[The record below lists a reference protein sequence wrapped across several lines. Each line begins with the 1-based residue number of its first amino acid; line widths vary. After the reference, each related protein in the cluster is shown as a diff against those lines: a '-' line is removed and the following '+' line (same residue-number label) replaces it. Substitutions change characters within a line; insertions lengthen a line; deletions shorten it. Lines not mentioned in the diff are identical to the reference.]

1 MRWLR
6 ASAFAWLRRRPYDVA
21 VRLHNVKRLLLGQP
35 LPTAQARHERL
46 SKTAG
51 LAIFA
56 SDNLSSVAYASEEIL
71 RVLIIAGA
79 GALNLASP
87 IGLAIAVVIG
97 IVIYSYRQTILAYP
111 QGASDYIV
119 AKDNIGTVAGLTA
132 GSALL
137 IDYTLTVAVSVSA
150 GIAALT
156 SAIPPLFHYRV
167 WLCAGAIALIA
178 VGNLRGLRESG
189 RIFALPSYL
198 FMAGFLALIGVGFA
212 RYGLYGGPTYI
223 EAEPADA
230 LMPLTA
236 FLVLRAFASGAV
248 ALTGIEAVADGVT
261 AFKPP
266 EVKNARTV
274 LAVLGVIMM
283 TLFLGTTA
291 LADLYDI
298 IPHDQ
303 ETVVSQLAR
312 EIFGRGAVYYYI
324 QGVSMLILI
333 LAANTAF
340 ADFPRLAFFMARDGY
355 LPRQF
360 GNRGDRLVFSNGVVI
375 LAVVACAL
383 VVMFHGSTH
392 ALIPLYAVGVF
403 TSFTLSQ
410 ASMVRRWLRLR
421 PPRWPSRVAISGLG
435 AVTTGTVMIVVAATK
450 FLDGAWIVIVLITT
464 FMAILLAIRRHYDD
478 VAAQLSLDGASP
490 PPEMTVSV
498 LVLVGDLH
506 RGVVEA
512 LQYARTLSPTAKAVY
527 VELDPERTRRLEE
540 KWGVHG
546 QGVPLVVLNSPYRSL
561 LRPLLE
567 YIDHLSARPGKHV
580 VTMVLPEFI
589 PARWWQHLLHNQTA
603 LLIKGA
609 LLFRKNVTVTDVP
622 YHLKR

>member
-1 MRWLR
+1 MLGVQI
-6 ASAFAWLRRRPYDVA
+6 LT
-21 VRLHNVKRLLLGQP
+21 LKRLLVGQP

-46 SKTAG
+46 SKVTG

-71 RVLIIAGA
+71 RVLILAGS
-79 GALNLASP
+79 GALAFGFP
-87 IGLAIAVVIG
+87 IGVAIAIVIG

-156 SAIPPLFHYRV
+156 SAIPSLFDYRV
-167 WLCAGAIALIA
+167 YLCVGAITIIT

-189 RIFALPSYL
+189 KFFALPSYL
-198 FMAGFLALIGVGFA
+198 FIGGFFALIGVGFV
-212 RYGLYGGPTYI
+212 RYTLYGAPAA
-223 EAEPADA
+223 EAAAPVEAVA
-230 LMPLTA
+230 PLTA

-266 EVKNARTV
+266 EVKNARAV
-274 LAVLGVIMM
+274 LAVLGVIMIV
-283 TLFLGTTA
+283 LFLGTTA
-291 LADLYDI
+291 LAGLYDVV
-298 IPHDQ
+298 PRDE
-303 ETVVSQLAR
+303 ETVVSQLAWR
-312 EIFGRGAVYYYI
+312 IFGGGVPYYYLQI
-324 QGVSMLILI
+324 VSMLILI

-340 ADFPRLAFFMARDGY
+340 ADFPRLAYFMARDGY

-360 GNRGDRLVFSNGVVI
+360 ANRGDRLVFSNGVVI
-375 LAVVACAL
+375 LAVVAAAL
-383 VVMFHGSTH
+383 VAGFHGNTH

-410 ASMVRRWLRLR
+410 ASMVLRWVRRR
-421 PPRWPSRVAISGLG
+421 PERWMWKVIINGTG
-435 AVTTGTVMIVVAATK
+435 ALTTGTVLVVVAATK
-450 FLDGAWIVIVLITT
+450 FLDGAWIVILLIGG
-464 FMAILLAIRRHYDD
+464 FMFTLLAIRSHYDD
-478 VAAQLSLDGASP
+478 VAQQLSLEGVEP
-490 PPEMTVSV
+490 PPEMTHSV

-506 RGVVEA
+506 KGVVEA
-512 LQYARTLSPTAKAVY
+512 LQYARTLSPGAKAVY
-527 VELDPERTRRLEE
+527 VEMDPERTRRLEE
-540 KWGVHG
+540 KWGAHG
-546 QGVPLVVLNSPYRSL
+546 LGVPLVVLTSPYRSL
-561 LRPLLE
+561 LGPLVA
-567 YIDHLSARPGKHV
+567 YIDHLTAQPGRHV
-580 VTMVLPEFI
+580 VTIVVPEFI

-603 LLIKGA
+603 LLIKGS
-609 LLFRKNVTVTDVP
+609 LLFRKNVIVTDVP
-622 YHLKR
+622 YHLKH

>member
-1 MRWLR
+1 MKLN
-6 ASAFAWLRRRPYDVA
+6 AF
-21 VRLHNVKRLLLGQP
+21 KRFLVGRP

-46 SKTAG
+46 SKTTG

-71 RVLIIAGA
+71 RVLMLGGVA
-79 GALNLASP
+79 ALSFASP
-87 IGLAIAVVIG
+87 IGIALAFVIA

-119 AKDNIGTVAGLTA
+119 AKDNIGPVAGLTA
-132 GSALL
+132 GGALL

-150 GIAALT
+150 GVAALT
-156 SAIPPLFHYRV
+156 SAVPELFPYRV
-167 WLCAGAIALIA
+167 VLCVAAIAMIA
-178 VGNLRGLRESG
+178 IGNLRGVRESG
-189 RIFALPSYL
+189 QLFALPSYL
-198 FMAGFLALIGVGFA
+198 FIGGFGALIAVGLA
-212 RYGLYGGPTYI
+212 RWAFHEPSAAVVARPMEPLAGLS
-223 EAEPADA
+223 
-230 LMPLTA
+230 A

-274 LAVLGVIMM
+274 LAVLGAIMIA
-283 TLFLGTTA
+283 LFVGTTI
-291 LADLYDI
+291 LADLYDV
-298 IPHDQ
+298 IPKDE
-303 ETVVSQLAR
+303 ETVVSQLAWQV
-312 EIFGRGAVYYYI
+312 FGGGPVYYYI
-324 QGVSMLILI
+324 QVVSMLILV

-360 GNRGDRLVFSNGVVI
+360 GNRGDRLVFSNGVVMLGVI
-375 LAVVACAL
+375 AIVL
-383 VVMFHGSTH
+383 VVIFRGSTH

-410 ASMVRRWLRLR
+410 SSMVRRWLRAR
-421 PPRWPSRVAISGLG
+421 PAGWGWRVAINGTG
-435 AVTTGTVMIVVAATK
+435 AITTGTVLCVVAATK
-450 FLDGAWIVIVLITT
+450 FVAGAWIVMLLLGL
-464 FMAILLAIRRHYDD
+464 FMLMFLAIKSHYAD
-478 VAAQLSLDGASP
+478 VAGQLSLEDYDGP
-490 PPEMTVSV
+490 PPMSHSV

-512 LQYARTLSPTAKAVY
+512 LQYARTLSPQAKAVY
-527 VELDPERTRRLEE
+527 VELDPEKTRRLEE
-540 KWGVHG
+540 KWVKHG
-546 QGVPLVVLNSPYRSL
+546 LGVPLIVLTSPYRSL
-561 LRPLLE
+561 LGPLLD
-567 YIDHLSARPGKHV
+567 YIDHLRARDERHM

-603 LLIKGA
+603 LVIKGA
-609 LLFRKNVTVTDVP
+609 LLFRRNVVVTDVP
-622 YHLKR
+622 YHLKS

>member
-1 MRWLR
+1 MRGGR
-6 ASAFAWLRRRPYDVA
+6 GPPYDGA
-21 VRLHNVKRLLLGQP
+21 VRVHVLKRVLVGEP
-35 LPTAQARHERL
+35 LSTAQARHERL
-46 SKTAG
+46 SKVTG

-71 RVLIIAGA
+71 RVLIIAGPA
-79 GALNLASP
+79 ALEIATP
-87 IGLAIAVVIG
+87 IAVAIAVVIA

-119 AKDNIGTVAGLTA
+119 AKDNIGAAAGLTA

-156 SAIPPLFHYRV
+156 SAFPALFPLRV
-167 WLCAGAIALIA
+167 WLCVGAIALIA

-189 RIFALPSYL
+189 RLFALPSYL
-198 FMAGFLALIGVGFA
+198 FIGGLLALLGVGLMRFA
-212 RYGLYGGPTYI
+212 SEGAPPDPTA
-223 EAEPADA
+223 AEPVAA
-230 LMPLTA
+230 LSA
-236 FLVLRAFASGAV
+236 FLIFRAFASGAV

-266 EVKNARTV
+266 EVVNARAV
-274 LAVLGVIMM
+274 LAVLAVIM
-283 TLFLGTTA
+283 TVLFVGTTV
-291 LADLYDI
+291 LADLYDV
-298 IPHDQ
+298 IPQAH

-312 EIFGRGAVYYYI
+312 QVFGGGIIYYYI
-324 QGVSMLILI
+324 QGVSMLILV

-360 GNRGDRLVFSNGVVI
+360 SNRGDRLVFSNGVVM
-375 LAVVACAL
+375 LTVVAAGL
-383 VVMFHGSTH
+383 IVVFDGDTH

-421 PPRWPSRVAISGLG
+421 PPRWPWRVAISTLG
-435 AVTTGTVMIVVAATK
+435 AVTTGTVLVVVAATK
-450 FLDGAWIVIVLITT
+450 FLDGAWIVIALI
-464 FMAILLAIRRHYDD
+464 AILIMTFVAIRRHYED
-478 VAAQLSLDGASP
+478 VAGQLSLEGYGT
-490 PPEMTVSV
+490 PEEMSHTV

-512 LQYARTLSPTAKAVY
+512 LQYARTLSPGAKAVY
-527 VELDPERTRRLEE
+527 VETDPERTRRLEE
-540 KWGVHG
+540 KWGRHG
-546 QGVPLVVLNSPYRSL
+546 LGVPLVVLNSPYRSL
-561 LRPLLE
+561 LGPLLE
-567 YIDHLSARPGKHV
+567 YVQHLTERPGKHV
-580 VTMVLPEFI
+580 VTMVIPEFI

-609 LLFRKNVTVTDVP
+609 LLFRRNVIVTDVP
-622 YHLKR
+622 YHLKH

>member
-1 MRWLR
+1 
-6 ASAFAWLRRRPYDVA
+6 
-21 VRLHNVKRLLLGQP
+21 VRVHVLKRVLLGEP
-35 LPTAQARHERL
+35 LSTAQARHERL
-46 SKTAG
+46 SKVTG

-71 RVLIIAGA
+71 RVLVIAGPA
-79 GALNLASP
+79 ALNISTP
-87 IGLAIAVVIG
+87 IAVAIAVVIA

-119 AKDNIGTVAGLTA
+119 AKDNIGPAAGLTA

-156 SAIPPLFHYRV
+156 SAVPALYPFRT
-167 WLCAGAIALIA
+167 WLCVGAITLIA

-189 RIFALPSYL
+189 RLFALPSYL
-198 FMAGFLALIGVGFA
+198 FIGGLLGLLAVGFTRYASGGAPEAAA
-212 RYGLYGGPTYI
+212 RAA
-223 EAEPADA
+223 AEPVAA
-230 LMPLTA
+230 VTA
-236 FLVLRAFASGAV
+236 FLILRAFASGAV

-266 EVKNARTV
+266 EVVNARTV
-274 LAVLGVIMM
+274 LAVLAVIM
-283 TLFLGTTA
+283 TVLFVGTTA
-291 LADLYDI
+291 LADLYDVV
-298 IPHDQ
+298 PREH

-312 EIFGRGAVYYYI
+312 VVFGTGAVYYYI
-324 QGVSMLILI
+324 QAVSMLILI

-360 GNRGDRLVFSNGVVI
+360 SNRGDRLVFSNGVVM
-375 LAVVACAL
+375 LAVVAAGL
-383 VVMFHGSTH
+383 VIVFDGDTHG
-392 ALIPLYAVGVF
+392 LIPLYAVGVF

-421 PPRWPSRVAISGLG
+421 PARWQWRVAISTLG
-435 AVTTGTVMIVVAATK
+435 ALTTGVVLVVVAATK
-450 FLDGAWIVIVLITT
+450 FMDGAWIVIVLI
-464 FMAILLAIRRHYDD
+464 AILIMTFVAIRQHYQS
-478 VAAQLSLDGASP
+478 VARQLSLEGYGAP
-490 PPEMTVSV
+490 AEMTHTV

-512 LQYARTLSPTAKAVY
+512 LQYAQALSPSAKAVY
-527 VELDPERTRRLEE
+527 VETDPERTRRLEE
-540 KWGVHG
+540 KWGRHG
-546 QGVPLVVLNSPYRSL
+546 LGVPLVVLNSPYRSL
-561 LRPLLE
+561 LGPLLE
-567 YIDHLSARPGKHV
+567 YVDHLTGRPGKHV
-580 VTMVLPEFI
+580 VTMVIPEFI

-609 LLFRKNVTVTDVP
+609 LLFRRNVIVTDVP
-622 YHLKR
+622 YHLKH

>member
-1 MRWLR
+1 
-6 ASAFAWLRRRPYDVA
+6 
-21 VRLHNVKRLLLGQP
+21 VRVHLLKRVLLGEP
-35 LPTAQARHERL
+35 LSTAQARHERL
-46 SKTAG
+46 SKLTG

-71 RVLIIAGA
+71 RVLIIAGPA
-79 GALNLASP
+79 ALSLSTP
-87 IGLAIAVVIG
+87 IAVGIVFIIL

-119 AKDNIGTVAGLTA
+119 AKDNIGPAAGLTA

-156 SAIPPLFHYRV
+156 SAVPTLFPFRV
-167 WLCAGAIALIA
+167 WLCVGAITLIA
-178 VGNLRGLRESG
+178 IGNLRGLRESG
-189 RIFALPSYL
+189 RLFALPSYL
-198 FMAGFLALIGVGFA
+198 FIVGLLALIAVGFA
-212 RYGLYGGPTYI
+212 RYAAGDVTVSAAAAA
-223 EAEPADA
+223 AEPVAA
-230 LMPLTA
+230 VTA

-266 EVKNARTV
+266 EVVNARAVLAILAVIMTV
-274 LAVLGVIMM
+274 LFV
-283 TLFLGTTA
+283 GTTA
-291 LADLYDI
+291 LADLYDV
-298 IPHDQ
+298 IPQEH

-312 EIFGRGAVYYYI
+312 QVFGGGLIYYYI
-324 QGVSMLILI
+324 QAVSMLILI

-360 GNRGDRLVFSNGVVI
+360 SNRGDRLVFSNGVVMLTLVAAGLI
-375 LAVVACAL
+375 VV
-383 VVMFHGSTH
+383 FDGDTHG
-392 ALIPLYAVGVF
+392 LIPLYAVGVF

-410 ASMVRRWLRLR
+410 ASMARRWLRLR
-421 PPRWPSRVAISGLG
+421 PPRWRARVAISTVG
-435 AVTTGTVMIVVAATK
+435 ALTTGMVLIIIAATK
-450 FLDGAWIVIVLITT
+450 FMDGAWIVIVLI
-464 FMAILLAIRRHYDD
+464 AVLLAMLLTIKRHYES
-478 VAAQLSLDGASP
+478 VAGQLSLEGYGAP
-490 PPEMTVSV
+490 EEMTHTV

-512 LQYARTLSPTAKAVY
+512 LQYARALSPSAKAVY
-527 VELDPERTRRLEE
+527 VETDPERTRRLEE
-540 KWGVHG
+540 KWGRHG
-546 QGVPLVVLNSPYRSL
+546 LGVPLVVLNSPYRSL
-561 LRPLLE
+561 LGPLLDYVE
-567 YIDHLSARPGKHV
+567 HLTSRPGKHV
-580 VTMVLPEFI
+580 VTMVIPEFI

-609 LLFRKNVTVTDVP
+609 LLFRRNVIVTDVP
-622 YHLKR
+622 YHLKH